1 MSKNELQKVKAFY
14 AKQGECPS
22 IKWTRD
28 ANRVQR
34 AVCTRK
40 EMQEELASII
50 FAPKLIVTNNRK
62 LNWYDKDNRSK
73 TQ

>member
-34 AVCTRK
+34 AVCTK
-40 EMQEELASII
+40 EGNAGGACKHNLC
-50 FAPKLIVTNNRK
+50 PKVNNNK
-62 LNWYDKDNRSK
+62 QS
-73 TQ
+73 

>member
-1 MSKNELQKVKAFY
+1 MSKNELQKVKDFY

-34 AVCTRK
+34 DVCTREGNAGGACK
-40 EMQEELASII
+40 YNLC
-50 FAPKLIVTNNRK
+50 PKVNS
-62 LNWYDKDNRSK
+62 SK
-73 TQ
+73 QS

>member
-14 AKQGECPS
+14 AKQGECPL

-34 AVCTRK
+34 AVCTK
-40 EMQEELASII
+40 EGNAEATANGGVQERCRRL
-50 FAPKLIVTNNRK
+50 P
-62 LNWYDKDNRSK
+62 
-73 TQ
+73 

>member
-34 AVCTRK
+34 AVCTK
-40 EMQEELASII
+40 EEFMKETSWLAM
-50 FAPKLIVTNNRK
+50 F
-62 LNWYDKDNRSK
+62 
-73 TQ
+73 

>member
-34 AVCTRK
+34 AVCTK
-40 EMQEELASII
+40 EGNAGGACKYNLCPKVNSI
-50 FAPKLIVTNNRK
+50 KQ
-62 LNWYDKDNRSK
+62 S
-73 TQ
+73 